1 MLTVSTLRSILAVA
15 IGSEAGAHIERIYAL
30 LPGCHTFDF

>member
-1 MLTVSTLRSILAVA
+1 MLTVSTLRSILTA

>member
-1 MLTVSTLRSILAVA
+1 MLTVNGLRSILIAA
-15 IGSEAGAHIERIYAL
+15 IGSEAGAHIERIYAP